1 MKITQNFFNNFLK
14 KNYLFEKNPKIAVA
28 VSGGPDSMCLVNL
41 LSKWIKKTQ
50 GSLMVLI
57 IDHKIRESSSNEA
70 KYVKNILANLKIE
83 SSIIRVNKNYIAKN
97 TMNEAR
103 KNRFMQLINYCKK
116 NKILH
121 LFLGHHFNDNLET
134 YFLRKLAGSNFE
146 GLRSIQDKKFTNNVQ
161 ILRPLL
167 IFKKND
173 ILNYNYKNNISFVED
188 PSNQNVQYSRVVVRN
203 FLCNNSKYSIKLQ
216 RNFDNIKKN
225 YPLYMKM
232 IFQKFNLITKEI
244 NKNNILIE
252 NKKFFLLDREIQIK
266 IIEIIYKFLLPN
278 RIHARYSK
286 ISLFIKTIR
295 SKKNSNFNL
304 AGMNIEKSA
313 NSINFSH

>member
-103 KNRFMQLINYCKK
+103 KNRFILLGIMTAAGWDFYQKEWWHYQL
-116 NKILH
+116 
-121 LFLGHHFNDNLET
+121 FN
-134 YFLRKLAGSNFE
+134 S
-146 GLRSIQDKKFTNNVQ
+146 KKFK
-161 ILRPLL
+161 L
-167 IFKKND
+167 I
-173 ILNYNYKNNISFVED
+173 
-188 PSNQNVQYSRVVVRN
+188 
-203 FLCNNSKYSIKLQ
+203 
-216 RNFDNIKKN
+216 
-225 YPLYMKM
+225 
-232 IFQKFNLITKEI
+232 
-244 NKNNILIE
+244 
-252 NKKFFLLDREIQIK
+252 
-266 IIEIIYKFLLPN
+266 
-278 RIHARYSK
+278 
-286 ISLFIKTIR
+286 
-295 SKKNSNFNL
+295 KNSMLKNP
-304 AGMNIEKSA
+304 MM
-313 NSINFSH
+313 